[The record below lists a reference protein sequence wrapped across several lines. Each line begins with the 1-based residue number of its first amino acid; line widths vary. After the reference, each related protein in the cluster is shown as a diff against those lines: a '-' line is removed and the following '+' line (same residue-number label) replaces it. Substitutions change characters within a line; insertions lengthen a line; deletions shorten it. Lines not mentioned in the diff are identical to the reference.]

1 MATLHR
7 DIIEMKLSK
16 VDSIGV
22 YLQINIDFTDLILSR
37 LSSLHLHLDALI
49 ERGSR
54 LYWPACVEQTK
65 AVAHD
70 ALIAAMA
77 GPEGFE
83 VMERRCF
90 KRYRAAL
97 ENEEEVLPKVKLA
110 TFAELVHR
118 AGDLAPH
125 LSGSEAPLL
134 TPKEISLLLGFEA
147 RYLRPGNH
155 LPNQT
160 WQFAL
165 TDLLENMQD
174 IVRIIPRLMTGWP
187 VRNAAPGEFDRIV
200 ILATA
205 IDHQIVKLLDR
216 TRSLRHT

>member
-1 MATLHR
+1 MTSGF
-7 DIIEMKLSK
+7 D
-16 VDSIGV
+16 
-22 YLQINIDFTDLILSR
+22 IDFPNIVLSR

-49 ERGSR
+49 ERGST
-54 LYWPACVEQTK
+54 LYWLACVEQTK

-90 KRYRAAL
+90 KRYREAI

-118 AGDLAPH
+118 AGDLTAH
-125 LSGSEAPLL
+125 MSSSEAPLL
-134 TPKEISLLLGFEA
+134 TPKEISMLLSFEA
-147 RYLRPGNH
+147 RYQRPSNH
-155 LPNQT
+155 LPHQN
-160 WQFAL
+160 WQFDSTRAL
-165 TDLLENMQD
+165 EHMQD
-174 IVRIIPRLMTGWP
+174 IIRIIPRLMTGWA
-187 VRNAAPGEFDRIV
+187 VRDSAPGDFDRIV

-216 TRSLRHT
+216 AHARRV